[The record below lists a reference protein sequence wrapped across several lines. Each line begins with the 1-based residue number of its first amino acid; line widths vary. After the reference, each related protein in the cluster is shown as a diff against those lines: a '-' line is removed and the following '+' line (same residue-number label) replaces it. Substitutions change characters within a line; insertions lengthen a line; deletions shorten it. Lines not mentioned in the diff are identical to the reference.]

1 MKDIKHA
8 LMDSNNI
15 SCHRT
20 FLRAT
25 CINNNMRYDEQSVQC
40 NWGEGEGRRREGRGE
55 RGEGRGERGEGR
67 GERERGEGRG
77 EGGGGRGEERGR
89 RGRGEG
95 RRGRGAYQKSVVL
108 KTFVATGNE
117 ASINVPTSGI
127 SSAKN
132 TSEKMKDE
140 DER

>member
-1 MKDIKHA
+1 M
-8 LMDSNNI
+8 SNP
-15 SCHRT
+15 C
-20 FLRAT
+20 
-25 CINNNMRYDEQSVQC
+25 SVI
-40 NWGEGEGRRREGRGE
+40 GEREGGGG
-55 RGEGRGERGEGR
+55 RGEGRGERG
-67 GERERGEGRG
+67 
-77 EGGGGRGEERGR
+77 RGEER
-89 RGRGEG
+89 G

-132 TSEKMKDE
+132 TSEKMQDE